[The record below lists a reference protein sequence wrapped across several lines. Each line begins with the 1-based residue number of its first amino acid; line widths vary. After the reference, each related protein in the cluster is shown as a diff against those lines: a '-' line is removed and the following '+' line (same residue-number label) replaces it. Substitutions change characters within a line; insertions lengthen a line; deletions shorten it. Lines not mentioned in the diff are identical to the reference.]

1 MGKIVSFECT
11 VLKDSDEKLL
21 RMFDRHTASIRSL
34 SDRYARIGLPCLSCG
49 ELSEQSLE
57 WLRVHDRL
65 YCFACGD
72 AINLNLPETQAYIE
86 SLSKAAAHIP
96 LFASLT
102 VETLD

>member
-1 MGKIVSFECT
+1 
-11 VLKDSDEKLL
+11 
-21 RMFDRHTASIRSL
+21 MFRRRKPSIRTL

-57 WLRVHDRL
+57 WLRAHDRL

-72 AINLNLPETQAYIE
+72 SINLNLPENQAYIE

-96 LFASLT
+96 LFDT
-102 VETLD
+102 VALETRD